1 MSVDKSGDAQQ
12 TVEQKLDVLSASVD
26 KRFNAVDE
34 NFKAVTAALVE
45 QREYTE
51 FAFGRLEARLDR
63 MEAPLDRME
72 ARFDRM
78 DAGVDRM
85 DARVDRMDAGVSRL
99 DQRMDTGFGKV
110 DGRFARLE
118 RKLDQIIDLH
128 VPKTPPDRSDAE

>member
-1 MSVDKSGDAQQ
+1 MRVEEGGDAQQ

-51 FAFGRLEARLDR
+51 FAFGRLESRLDR
-63 MEAPLDRME
+63 I
-72 ARFDRM
+72 
-78 DAGVDRM
+78 
-85 DARVDRMDAGVSRL
+85 
-99 DQRMDTGFGKV
+99 DQRMDRIDQRMDAGFGKV

-128 VPKTPPDRSDAE
+128 VPKTPPGGSDAE